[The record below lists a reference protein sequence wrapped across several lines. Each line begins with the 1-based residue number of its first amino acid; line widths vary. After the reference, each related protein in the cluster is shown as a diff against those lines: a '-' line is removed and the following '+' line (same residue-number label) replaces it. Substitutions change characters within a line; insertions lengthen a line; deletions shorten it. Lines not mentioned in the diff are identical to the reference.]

1 MGRGRG
7 TSPSAHSQSTLHGR
21 QRTADAHIVT
31 TTRNHTATPPSFV
44 VFAMVGGL
52 LFILGGIVTAMS
64 ANARAVMIAAAIA
77 FLLLGVYA
85 ISIATRHN
93 ARLNDIR
100 QLEDEIT
107 AIRSSDAGLRA
118 RLGFT
123 LRDPLTT
130 VVGLADRMLTEPDLA
145 AAERQTLL
153 TEIRNSARE
162 VEKVLADLSIEPHDP
177 ARQLRAA
184 GIVLVDDEVRSI
196 VSTVGGTANF
206 TVDLRPAR
214 AWGDSA
220 HVRQVLRSLI
230 GTAGS
235 SGCENIEII
244 TEQRGKRATV
254 TISGRSAML
263 PAQAA
268 AALTGNTEAADATS
282 DAFIALKEAR
292 DLAIGM
298 GGTIG
303 YAEAFGKH
311 HIVAEFEGADDI
323 VPHRI
328 PATIGSSPS
337 VIPTEA
343 APGNRYL
350 TFASTADLRPE
361 RPTASIRFS

>member
-1 MGRGRG
+1 
-7 TSPSAHSQSTLHGR
+7 
-21 QRTADAHIVT
+21 
-31 TTRNHTATPPSFV
+31 
-44 VFAMVGGL
+44 
-52 LFILGGIVTAMS
+52 
-64 ANARAVMIAAAIA
+64 
-77 FLLLGVYA
+77 
-85 ISIATRHN
+85 
-93 ARLNDIR
+93 
-100 QLEDEIT
+100 
-107 AIRSSDAGLRA
+107 
-118 RLGFT
+118 
-123 LRDPLTT
+123 
-130 VVGLADRMLTEPDLA
+130 
-145 AAERQTLL
+145 
-153 TEIRNSARE
+153 
-162 VEKVLADLSIEPHDP
+162 
-177 ARQLRAA
+177 
-184 GIVLVDDEVRSI
+184 
-196 VSTVGGTANF
+196 
-206 TVDLRPAR
+206 
-214 AWGDSA
+214 
-220 HVRQVLRSLI
+220 
-230 GTAGS
+230 
-235 SGCENIEII
+235 
-244 TEQRGKRATV
+244 
-254 TISGRSAML
+254 ML